1 MLWLININCYNTV
14 IIIIILHPGV
24 DSWDKCTHFAK
35 ECNGDCIGCSPEDM
49 QNESFPLFPAL
60 LNVAQEKGIKIRLMT
75 NDYTQPTCEGLIA
88 PLDWFQLNGINVR
101 FYRTTTFMHSKFMVA
116 DKGKRMLI
124 SSVNW
129 SHTSFM
135 KNREA
140 GVVLEDCSCSA
151 IDLYQSVFEYDW
163 ENGIEYQVSND
174 YSSDTKAFITASPMK
189 VVMPPPADID
199 GAYVTPL
206 KKYSNVTVVRGY
218 ASPDDALDTVM
229 DSLQNVQ
236 SSLQVSMKS
245 QYNHT

>member
-1 MLWLININCYNTV
+1 
-14 IIIIILHPGV
+14 
-24 DSWDKCTHFAK
+24 
-35 ECNGDCIGCSPEDM
+35 M

-60 LNVAQEKGIKIRLMT
+60 LNAAQEKGIKIRLMT
-75 NDYTQPTCEGLIA
+75 NDYTQPTCSGMVA

-116 DKGKRMLI
+116 DKGKRTLV

-163 ENGIEYQVSND
+163 ENGIKYQITND
-174 YSSDTKAFITASPMK
+174 YSSDTKEFITASPMK

-206 KKYSNVTVVRGY
+206 KKYSDVTVVRGY
-218 ASPDDALDTVM
+218 ASPDNALNTVM

-236 SSLQVSMKS
+236 SSLQVSAKS
-245 QYNHT
+245 QYNHA